1 MIRLL
6 SFKYSTSSSS
16 HNFNFFFENIFI
28 LLFFKFFHIVQR
40 KRYGN
45 FLQLR
50 ILRII
55 CIISKNILD
64 YLLLRKLSEIYG
76 SDYFL

>member
-6 SFKYSTSSSS
+6 SFKYSTSSPSY
-16 HNFNFFFENIFI
+16 NFFFENIFI

-45 FLQLR
+45 FFQLR

-55 CIISKNILD
+55 CIISNNILD

>member
-6 SFKYSTSSSS
+6 SFKYSTSSPSY
-16 HNFNFFFENIFI
+16 NFFFENIFI

-45 FLQLR
+45 FFQLR